1 MSNTKSQNRR
11 NRSRRG
17 RNKIQKL
24 DIPIKVKGS
33 ISDRKS
39 SINDRKKHQNK
50 DIFQQYDFTE
60 EGNRLFNEFMDS
72 EETTLNETEIL
83 LEKTDP
89 IRFYKNLLPDGE
101 TNYGIEEMVAYWEMT
116 GWFHEC
122 DNCFENTHNG
132 DCKCINIVSKCDM
145 TYMDTHL
152 RQSRSPDRNQVAF
165 ILPKVVR
172 NVPVLTLF

>member
-1 MSNTKSQNRR
+1 MSNTNTKNRR
-11 NRSRRG
+11 NRRG
-17 RNKIQKL
+17 RNPTKKL
-24 DIPIKVKGS
+24 DIPIKVTGS
-33 ISDRKS
+33 ISDRKC
-39 SINDRKKHQNK
+39 SISDKEKQQNK
-50 DIFQQYDFTE
+50 YIFQQYDFTE
-60 EGNRLFNEFMDS
+60 EGNQLFNAFMDS
-72 EETTLNETEIL
+72 EETALNETEIL
-83 LEKTDP
+83 LEKTDH
-89 IRFYKNLLPDGE
+89 RSFYKNLVPDGE

-145 TYMDTHL
+145 TYMDTHVH
-152 RQSRSPDRNQVAF
+152 RRPNGDDVAF